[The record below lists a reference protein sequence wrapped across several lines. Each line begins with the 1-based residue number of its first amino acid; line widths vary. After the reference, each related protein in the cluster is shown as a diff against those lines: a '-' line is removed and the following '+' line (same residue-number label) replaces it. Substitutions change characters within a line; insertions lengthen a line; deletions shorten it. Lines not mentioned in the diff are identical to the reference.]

1 MPPSEL
7 ENVVHDISFH
17 KLQVFLVFLET
28 GSLARAAERLQT
40 STVSVHR
47 ALHSLEEA
55 ARCALFRMQG
65 RKLIPTEAALV
76 LADVAREVLGTMD
89 DGLRATRAA
98 AGYADGRIRL
108 GALYSLTVRFVPE
121 LILNMRQRRPGL
133 RVELI
138 LGSNADLIEQLHG
151 GSIDATLMVTPPSE
165 PRLQSIE
172 LKHDELYFVAPHGSR
187 FADQQSIDLRQL
199 RDAQFV
205 SLAEG
210 FATQGA
216 FRDAF
221 AAAGFTPDTAMQ
233 VTDIFSMANMV
244 SGGVGY
250 ALLPGRVRS
259 IFQHKLQF
267 IALAA
272 PYRVQQSIALS
283 FLRARERD
291 PDLLLLASVCRVVAA
306 AKSGEP

>member
-1 MPPSEL
+1 MSQSEL
-7 ENVVHDISFH
+7 ERVVHDISFH

-65 RKLIPTEAALV
+65 RKLVPTEAAQV
-76 LADVAREVLGTMD
+76 LAEVAREVLKTMD
-89 DGLRATRAA
+89 DGLRATRSA

-121 LILNMRQRRPGL
+121 LILHMRQRRPGL

-138 LGSNADLIEQLHG
+138 LGSNADLLEQLHQG
-151 GSIDATLMVTPPSE
+151 AIDATLMVTPPAES
-165 PRLQSIE
+165 RIQSIE
-172 LKHDELYFVAPHGSR
+172 LKRDDLYFVAPPGSR
-187 FADQQSIDLRQL
+187 FAAHDCIDLRQL
-199 RDAQFV
+199 QNEQFV

-210 FATQGA
+210 FATQSA
-216 FRDAF
+216 FRGAF
-221 AAAGFTPDTAMQ
+221 AAAGFEPRTAMQ
-233 VTDIFSMANMV
+233 VTDIFSLANLV

-250 ALLPGRVRS
+250 SLLPDRVRS
-259 IFQHKLQF
+259 IFQHQLQF
-267 IALAA
+267 IELAA
-272 PYRVQQSIALS
+272 PYRAQQAISLS
-283 FLRARERD
+283 LLSARERD
-291 PDLLLLASVCRVVAA
+291 PDLLLLASACRVIAGA
-306 AKSGEP
+306 DTGRA